1 MSVLNSFINI
11 ISTEPVKDSEGFVTH
26 GDNVVASVRAYYE
39 PKNSTQKWLNIANFV
54 TANALFKFRKIP
66 NVTVTTSMFISCR
79 SAERTPDGRFKILSV
94 EDVKQRGMYIS
105 VLAEKVEGSG

>member
-1 MSVLNSFINI
+1 MTIGSMDTFIDI
-11 ISTEPVKDSEGFVTH
+11 ISTEPFKDSEGFVTH
-26 GDNVVASVRAYYE
+26 GDNVVASVRVYYE
-39 PKNSTQKWLNIANFV
+39 PKNSTQKWLNTANFV

-66 NVTVTTSMFISCR
+66 KLTVTTSMFISC
-79 SAERTPDGRFKILSV
+79 EHGRFKILSV

>member
-1 MSVLNSFINI
+1 MTIGSMNTFIDI
-11 ISTEPVKDSEGFVTH
+11 ISTEPFKDSEGFVTH
-26 GDNVVASVRAYYE
+26 GDNVIASVRAYYE
-39 PKNSTQKWLNIANFV
+39 PKNATEKWVNIATFI

-66 NVTVTTSMFISCR
+66 KLTVTTSMFISC
-79 SAERTPDGRFKILSV
+79 EHGRFKILSV